1 MTSSLTPP
9 PPPPPVPVIVT
20 GTKKSIK
27 NWASCDGVTD
37 DSVAVAQAFDAA
49 KNNAFILEVDCPVYM
64 HVGMDVART
73 VFIGN
78 GTQINFTP
86 PGLLIVD
93 NTLIPAFVIANTNNV
108 RLTNWNVEYVG
119 SVPVNT

>member
-1 MTSSLTPP
+1 M
-9 PPPPPVPVIVT
+9 
-20 GTKKSIK
+20 
-27 NWASCDGVTD
+27 TD

-64 HVGMDVART
+64 HVGMDVTRT

-93 NTLIPAFVIANTNNV
+93 NTPIPAFVIANTNNV